1 MGIDSKKDIDWHYL
15 ILSCMLFATHQST
28 MALISSKKQSFQI
41 LQNTLK
47 LILNKPKHS
56 STSRLHLIAN
66 IELVSQKL
74 EKTSKEV

>member
-1 MGIDSKKDIDWHYL
+1 
-15 ILSCMLFATHQST
+15 MLFATHQST

-56 STSRLHLIAN
+56 RLHLIAN